1 MMVRRYNVFYDPRV
15 DSVVWKAHELFMAG
29 ETAQDVAYALGISVP
44 AVYKAVA
51 LVARNPRP
59 FRERWERY
67 QRDPAE
73 RGQ

>member
-1 MMVRRYNVFYDPRV
+1 MARKYNAFYAPHADAV
-15 DSVVWKAHELFMAG
+15 AWKAHDLWMAG
-29 ETAQDVAYALGISVP
+29 EAAQDVSRALNISVP

-67 QRDPAE
+67 QE
-73 RGQ
+73 RGE

>member
-1 MMVRRYNVFYDPRV
+1 MAYRYNAFYDAHA
-15 DSVVWKAHELFMAG
+15 DHMAWKAHDLFMAG
-29 ETAQDVAYALGISVP
+29 ETAQDVARALGISVP

-59 FRERWERY
+59 FRERFERY
-67 QRDPAE
+67 QSELAE